1 MEHQK
6 MLNLFNEANDS
17 KLFTR
22 KWNIFNDN
30 SNPNYDVVNE
40 IMYYTEVSKS
50 NLCNYNKI

>member
-1 MEHQK
+1 

-17 KLFTR
+17 KLSTR

-40 IMYYTEVSKS
+40 IMYYTAVSKS
-50 NLCNYNKI
+50 NLCNYNKT

>member
-1 MEHQK
+1 

-17 KLFTR
+17 KLSTR

-50 NLCNYNKI
+50 NPCNYNKT